1 MIGYQLRPHGSGA
14 TTSSVRMRPTARPP
28 DSADSPDAALLRA
41 WRAVLNAAAWT
52 RGEAEASKAP
62 MSFGVAASGSLERAA
77 DANHAWLRWQPSE
90 GWTVGIAAPAAVHAL
105 LDLYLPMCAASAVRP
120 LTVGHLGQSLD
131 GHIATESGDS
141 YYVTGP
147 ANVLHLHRMRALCD
161 AVVIGAETVARDD
174 PQLTVRLAEGANPL
188 RVILDPRGRL
198 RPARRVFTAEAPT
211 LLVRDEAAA
220 PPQAF
225 GSAEVLALPAP
236 DGQLALDVLLGRL
249 HARGIA
255 SVFVEGGGATVSSFL
270 AAGLLDRLQIAIAPL
285 VTGSGRRGIRV
296 PARAK
301 IADCLQPAHRVFA
314 MGGDVMFDCDLR
326 ARAPAAGSGELR
338 RVY

>member
-1 MIGYQLRPHGSGA
+1 M
-14 TTSSVRMRPTARPP
+14 
-28 DSADSPDAALLRA
+28 
-41 WRAVLNAAAWT
+41 
-52 RGEAEASKAP
+52 
-62 MSFGVAASGSLERAA
+62 
-77 DANHAWLRWQPSE
+77 
-90 GWTVGIAAPAAVHAL
+90 VGGAAPAPVHAL
-105 LDLYLPMCAASAVRP
+105 LDLYLPLCGASVRRP

-161 AVVIGAETVARDD
+161 AVVVGAETVARDD
-174 PQLTVRLAEGANPL
+174 PQLTVRMAEGTNPL

-198 RPARRVFTAEAPT
+198 RPTRRVFAADART

-220 PPQAF
+220 PPKAF
-225 GSAEVLALPAP
+225 GSAEVLALPAR
-236 DGQLALDVLLGRL
+236 DGRLELDALLEQL

-255 SVFVEGGGATVSSFL
+255 CVFVEGGGATVSSFL
-270 AAGLLDRLQIAIAPL
+270 AMGLLDRLQIAVAPL
-285 VTGSGRRGIRV
+285 LTGHGRPGIRL
-296 PARAK
+296 PARET

-314 MGGDVMFDCDLR
+314 MGGDVLFDCDLR
-326 ARAPAAGSGELR
+326 ARAPTAGSGELR